1 MPFPTELQKPNALGT
16 QGSELSRLHNAG
28 AGVQHS
34 AWRGWWLIAAPLV
47 GAGLWYLGFRL
58 VLVLIA

>member
-1 MPFPTELQKPNALGT
+1 MPFTTERQKPNALGT
-16 QGSELSRLHNAG
+16 QGSELSRLHHAG
-28 AGVQHS
+28 ADAQQS

-58 VLVLIA
+58 VLDLIA